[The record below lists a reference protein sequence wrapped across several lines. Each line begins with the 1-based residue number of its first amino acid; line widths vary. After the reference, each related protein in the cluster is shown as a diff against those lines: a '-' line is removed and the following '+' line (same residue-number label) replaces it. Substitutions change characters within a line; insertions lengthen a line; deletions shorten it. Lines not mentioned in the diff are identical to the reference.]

1 MCDRFHALSVA
12 SNPDRPLDGA
22 VLVVVG
28 VGGVVGGGSGGG
40 VGGVVGGVVGGGKVL
55 AGVVVLVV
63 AGVAAL
69 ALADV
74 PGCRM
79 VG

>member
-28 VGGVVGGGSGGG
+28 VGGVV
-40 VGGVVGGVVGGGKVL
+40 VGGKVF

-69 ALADV
+69 ALVDV
-74 PGCRM
+74 PGCRT